1 MGVNDADNWG
11 DPNEVDVP
19 SLISVEDL
27 YVLIGQKEAALLGR
41 DRIIASLRNTITN
54 LTASLQSLNKKEVSD
69 DIAIYKKQAMDAQR
83 TADSLSAKN
92 IKLGNRITEL
102 LHEIE
107 TLKAKPAPK
116 RTKAK
121 KKK

>member
-19 SLISVEDL
+19 PLISVEDL

-54 LTASLQSLNKKEVSD
+54 LTASMNKKEVPE
-69 DIAIYKKQAMDAQR
+69 DIAALRKQAIDSQR

>member
-11 DPNEVDVP
+11 DPTEVENP
-19 SLISVEDL
+19 ALISVEDL

-54 LTASLQSLNKKEVSD
+54 LTASMKKKEVPD
-69 DIAIYKKQAMDAQR
+69 DVAVLRKQAIDAQR

-92 IKLGNRITEL
+92 IKLGDRITDL
-102 LHEIE
+102 LHEIDV
-107 TLKAKPAPK
+107 LKAKQNKPAPK

-121 KKK
+121 KK